1 MWADTMTE
9 DNNRQLAETLSMNDF
24 LSSKAMMTPALAG
37 TAVTTITAIMV
48 SQFDLPGNWSVLVL
62 SMVFGLL
69 TWADKTVP
77 WLQRMG
83 LYLINSATILVF
95 AIGLNEAG
103 MAASGYA
110 DRENCPE
117 AVERGYERGKEPPA
131 KGFFQPW
138 L

>member
-1 MWADTMTE
+1 MTE
-9 DNNRQLAETLSMNDF
+9 ENSRQQAETFSMDDF
-24 LSSKAMMTPALAG
+24 LSSKAMMTPAIAG

-48 SQFDLPGNWSVLVL
+48 SQFGMPGNWSVLGL

-77 WLQRMG
+77 WLQRMV

-103 MAASGYA
+103 MAASGY
-110 DRENCPE
+110 DNCPE
-117 AVERGYERGKEPPA
+117 PVERDFERGAEPPP
-131 KGFFQPW
+131 KEFFQPW
-138 L
+138 F